1 MKRNWTF
8 IKIWSKMTWR
18 RRRRSMRND
27 YDHIEQL
34 ITSLEQ
40 HDDNS
45 IIGYW
50 DLIGRV
56 SDVLNKDSSI
66 CKSRRNM
73 TFFFSSLTEKKIVRM
88 KISIE
93 MVLTQSMTA
102 VFLQTLTMI
111 DIIESIWNIA
121 RGKLQR
127 SSEVHSIVR
136 RNFTSVIW

>member
-1 MKRNWTF
+1 
-8 IKIWSKMTWR
+8 
-18 RRRRSMRND
+18 MRND

-111 DIIESIWNIA
+111 DIIESI
-121 RGKLQR
+121 
-127 SSEVHSIVR
+127 
-136 RNFTSVIW
+136 